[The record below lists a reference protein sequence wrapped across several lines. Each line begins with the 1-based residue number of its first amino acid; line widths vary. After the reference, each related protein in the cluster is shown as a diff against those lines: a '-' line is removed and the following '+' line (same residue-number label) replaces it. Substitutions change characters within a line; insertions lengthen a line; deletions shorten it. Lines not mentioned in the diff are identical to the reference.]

1 MAGDLVS
8 ECKHAH
14 TRRGKDAPRRW
25 GSYRTFV
32 CLDCGAFQL
41 ASHLNER
48 GDRWYPKSEYA
59 DATAAMELD

>member
-1 MAGDLVS
+1 MGQCQHVRQ
-8 ECKHAH
+8 K
-14 TRRGKDAPRRW
+14 RGKDAPRRW

-48 GDRWYPKSEYA
+48 GDRWYPWTEYE
-59 DATAAMELD
+59 DATAEQDID